1 MYACKSKARGNGTTK
16 NINIYIPIKFNKTD
30 MKTPLENAYETLS
43 KLEIPYNSELHKLMC
58 TLATEAFGT
67 GYDKAVKNTKEVYEK
82 VYEL

>member
-1 MYACKSKARGNGTTK
+1 
-16 NINIYIPIKFNKTD
+16 